1 MNSAVEPLLKAIND
15 LSARVNTLEAE
26 KWELIGKTNALDM
39 RIIYLEWEVG
49 RLRDEL
55 NSLTTNT
62 TSIPYWG
69 YTWSSYTSEPLHP
82 YWEPVPT
89 TVGITD
95 IRRAENWNLLVTY
108 SDGRVETINPVL

>member
-26 KWELIGKTNALDM
+26 KWELTRKTNALDM
-39 RIIYLEWEVG
+39 RIVYLEWEVG

-55 NSLTTNT
+55 NSLASNT
-62 TSIPYWG
+62 TSVPYWG
-69 YTWSSYTSEPLHP
+69 YTWTSYTSDRPTP
-82 YWEPVPT
+82 YWEPVIPT
-89 TVGITD
+89 SITD
-95 IRRAENWNLLVTY
+95 MRMENWNLLVTY

>member
-15 LSARVNTLEAE
+15 LSEKVNILEAE
-26 KWELIGKTNALDM
+26 KWELIRKMNALDM
-39 RIIYLEWEVG
+39 RVIYLEWEVG

-55 NSLTTNT
+55 NSLTPNT

-69 YTWSSYTSEPLHP
+69 YTWTSSYTGERPTP
-82 YWEPVPT
+82 YWEPIQIPT
-89 TVGITD
+89 SITD
-95 IRRAENWNLLVTY
+95 MRMENWNLLVTY

>member
-26 KWELIGKTNALDM
+26 KWELIRKTNALE
-39 RIIYLEWEVG
+39 IKAAYLECEVS
-49 RLRDEL
+49 RLKDEL
-55 NSLTTNT
+55 HSSTPNT

-69 YTWSSYTSEPLHP
+69 YTWSSYTSDRPTP
-82 YWEPVPT
+82 YWEPVTP
-89 TVGITD
+89 VGITD
-95 IRRAENWNLLVTY
+95 MRMENWHLLVTY